1 MAWPCQA
8 AEHDADHG
16 EADEG
21 CDGSCVAL
29 EIAGQ
34 ATVPADPCECA
45 LDDPSLGQDNEAMRI
60 ASLDDLQRPATSIG
74 HDLLHLRPLVACIG
88 EDALDERKQP
98 ARRAQHLA
106 GTIAILHVGRVHDH
120 AQQQA
125 ERIDQDMTLASR
137 DRLARIVTL
146 RVERRAA
153 F

>member
-16 EADEG
+16 EADKG
-21 CDGSCVAL
+21 GDGSCVAL

-34 ATVPADPCECA
+34 AAVPADPCECA
-45 LDDPSLGQDNEAMRI
+45 LDDPSLGQDNEVMRV
-60 ASLDDLQRPATSIG
+60 AALDDLQCPATSIG

-88 EDALDERKQP
+88 EDALDERKQT

-106 GTIAILHVGRVHDH
+106 GTIAILHVGGVNDH

-125 ERIDQDMTLASR
+125 ERIDQDMALASR
-137 DRLARIVTL
+137 DLLARIVAL
-146 RVERRAA
+146 RVERRAP